1 MSPVATELAENR
13 HSAGSPNTLRPPFP
27 PPRERRLGLF
37 QLLRALQKNPLETWT
52 QAHFEQPVV
61 IERVA
66 FARVAIVSEPAA
78 IRRVLLDNAG
88 NYQKDWLQRRILSS
102 GLGGGLLTAEAE
114 QWRVQRRTLAPMFA
128 RRIVREFAP
137 AMKRA
142 ADELVA
148 RWRDRNGQVVDLA
161 AEMTCLTLDVL
172 RCTIFSDGIGRDTD
186 DFRAAMA
193 IYFDTI
199 GRIDPLDLLGVPAVV
214 PRLGRRKTRPALA
227 FFDGAIDDIIAMRR
241 RLTDSPTCVP
251 RDILTLLLEAQD
263 PETGEGLSEA
273 EVRANILT
281 FIAAG
286 HETTAN
292 ALTWTLY
299 LLSRSPVW
307 RARVEAEIERET
319 AGPVET
325 LADRLVVTR
334 AAVEEAMRLYPP
346 IVAISRM
353 ARGPDRLGP
362 VVVRRGMM
370 IVIAP
375 YVVHRHRR
383 LWDDP
388 DVFDPSRFLPP
399 ARERID
405 RFAFLPFGAG
415 PRICIGSSFALQ
427 EASIVL
433 ATLMRHCRLAVA
445 PGHAVWPLHR
455 VTLRPGGGLP
465 VTVRMRPEGTSDRK
479 VVAIRRTGG
488 PS

>member
-1 MSPVATELAENR
+1 MSPAATELAENR
-13 HSAGSPNTLRPPFP
+13 DSAGSPNTLRPPFP
-27 PPRERRLGLF
+27 PPRERPLGLF
-37 QLLRALQKNPLETWT
+37 QLLCALQKNPLETWT
-52 QAHFEQPVV
+52 QAHFEQSVV
-61 IERVA
+61 IERAA

-78 IRRVLLDNAG
+78 IRRVLPDNAG

-102 GLGGGLLTAEAE
+102 GLGGGLLTAEAD

-128 RRIVREFAP
+128 RRIVRAFAP

-142 ADELVA
+142 ADELAA
-148 RWRDRNGQVVDLA
+148 RWRDRNGELVDLA
-161 AEMTCLTLDVL
+161 AEMTRLTLDVL
-172 RCTIFSDGIGRDTD
+172 QCTIFSDGLGRDTD

-199 GRIDPLDLLGVPAVV
+199 GRIDPLDLLGVPAFV
-214 PRLGRRKTRPALA
+214 PRFGRRKTRPALA
-227 FFDGAIDDIIAMRR
+227 FFDGAIDDIIAARRR
-241 RLTDSPTCVP
+241 RLADSPRSIP

-281 FIAAG
+281 YIAAG

-299 LLSRSPVW
+299 LLSRSPAW
-307 RARVEAEIERET
+307 RARVEAEIEREI
-319 AGPVET
+319 AGPIAT

-334 AAVEEAMRLYPP
+334 AAIEEAMRLYPP
-346 IVAISRM
+346 IVAISRV
-353 ARGPDRLGP
+353 ALGPDRLGP
-362 VVVRRGMM
+362 EIVRRGMM

-388 DVFDPSRFLPP
+388 DVFDPGRFLPP

-405 RFAFLPFGAG
+405 RFAYLPFGAG

-433 ATLMRHCRLAVA
+433 ATIMRHCRLAVA
-445 PGHAVWPLHR
+445 PGHAVRPFHR

-465 VTVRMRPEGTSDRK
+465 VTVRLRQDETSDRK
-479 VVAIRRTGG
+479 VVAMRPTG